1 MAGVF
6 QKKESMNKQEK
17 IIVGILVVALFASL
31 YVMNQDAKRMTEYRR
46 THPLPQAQ
54 AVTNAPTA
62 LPPGDAF
69 ITATETQLPS
79 TEPDVPVTPPA
90 SALPERR
97 FTLSNEVS
105 VVTLT
110 SKGGGI
116 KDATLL
122 GYNSTVDPSDGLVK
136 LNFSDSPS
144 MSIEGI
150 AGLGKEADF
159 EIEVLDDARSALITA
174 DSGTG
179 LKFER
184 RVFLTN
190 GYNIAVSDALRNDT
204 DVAVS
209 IPSHKVAL
217 GPMVLN
223 DENSTD
229 ADLAV
234 NVYASENGKRDVVE
248 INRNTKNK
256 GFGSQFGTT
265 GGGCSVAKVSPT
277 APVTAAATHNAE
289 TYWLTARGRF
299 FVQVLTPGTPSPA
312 FETRALRDAA
322 APAGSLSIK
331 QVSAALV
338 SKEQVVEPGGSLEQ
352 TYSLFIGPRKMSE
365 LRKLGPMYTEIMNF
379 GTWAIFCRALLDLLN
394 FLYKLVPN
402 YGIAIIL
409 LTVLVRLLLYP
420 VNKRNAESMRKMAEI
435 QPMLKEVQAKHKDD
449 PEKLR
454 AETMRI
460 YGENKV
466 NPLASCLPM
475 LIQLPIFFALF
486 TVLRSAVELRNAPF
500 LWINDLSSPENL
512 FRGQLGFGLNILPIA
527 MALTMALQS
536 SLTPSTGDR
545 QQQKMMMIMMPAMML
560 LICYNFAS
568 ALSLYWTV
576 SQALAIFGLLWS
588 RRKRRLAAAAAGG
601 VEVMPERETRQMR
614 RDKERRAGNKQ

>member
-190 GYNIAVSDALRNDT
+190 G
-204 DVAVS
+204 
-209 IPSHKVAL
+209 
-217 GPMVLN
+217 
-223 DENSTD
+223 TD

-322 APAGSLSIK
+322 PAS
-331 QVSAALV
+331 
-338 SKEQVVEPGGSLEQ
+338 
-352 TYSLFIGPRKMSE
+352 
-365 LRKLGPMYTEIMNF
+365 
-379 GTWAIFCRALLDLLN
+379 
-394 FLYKLVPN
+394 VP
-402 YGIAIIL
+402 
-409 LTVLVRLLLYP
+409 
-420 VNKRNAESMRKMAEI
+420 
-435 QPMLKEVQAKHKDD
+435 
-449 PEKLR
+449 
-454 AETMRI
+454 
-460 YGENKV
+460 
-466 NPLASCLPM
+466 
-475 LIQLPIFFALF
+475 
-486 TVLRSAVELRNAPF
+486 
-500 LWINDLSSPENL
+500 
-512 FRGQLGFGLNILPIA
+512 
-527 MALTMALQS
+527 
-536 SLTPSTGDR
+536 
-545 QQQKMMMIMMPAMML
+545 
-560 LICYNFAS
+560 
-568 ALSLYWTV
+568 
-576 SQALAIFGLLWS
+576 
-588 RRKRRLAAAAAGG
+588 
-601 VEVMPERETRQMR
+601 
-614 RDKERRAGNKQ
+614 